1 MHPYLRA
8 YMSGIALP
16 TMVVPLVVAALA
28 LQHPSGQGFH
38 LEDVAIFPI
47 GLVPNAWGLW
57 NMLYVWLRSRREIPA
72 GLYGAALVLL
82 LAPAG
87 FGIQLA
93 LGKTVWTPG
102 LFAIGFPMAL
112 GGYYLAWKYIVA
124 RVNDVLGI
132 G

>member
-16 TMVVPLVVAALA
+16 TMVVPLIIAALA
-28 LQHPSGQGFH
+28 LQHPNRQGFH
-38 LEDVAIFPI
+38 LEDVVICPI

-57 NMLYVWLRSRREIPA
+57 NMLYVRLRSRREIPA

-93 LGKTVWTPG
+93 LGKTIWTPG

-112 GGYYLAWKYIVA
+112 GGYYLTWKYIVA
-124 RVNDVLGI
+124 RLNDVLGI